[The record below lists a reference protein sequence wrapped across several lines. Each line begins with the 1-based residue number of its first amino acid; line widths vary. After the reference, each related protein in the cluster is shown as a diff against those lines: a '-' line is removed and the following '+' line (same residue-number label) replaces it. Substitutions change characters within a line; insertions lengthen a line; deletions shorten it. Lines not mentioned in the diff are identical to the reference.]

1 MSFEKGKRMK
11 YDFDTV
17 IDRYNSSSLKYD
29 CTRQWRVPKDVLPMW
44 VADMD
49 FKTAPEILETLHESV
64 DFGIFGYSIPPEDYY
79 EVVAD
84 WFTKNFSWDAKSQW
98 IIKTPGVVFA
108 ISTAVRALTKK
119 GDAVMIQPP
128 VYYPF
133 RALVE
138 DNERV
143 CINNPLI
150 LKAGRYEMDYEDM
163 EKKITENNVKLFI
176 LCSPHNPVGRVW
188 SVEELEKMLA
198 VCKRHNVFIISD
210 EIHCDFTYPGHTHTV
225 LAKLAEDYLKNV
237 IICTSPSK
245 SFNLAGLQLSHIFI
259 PDIKVRKAFRK
270 ELSAISY
277 DESGT
282 LALVAGRAAYEKGG
296 DWLEELKVYL
306 KGNVD
311 YVRSFLQE
319 HLPKVHLIEPE
330 GTYLI
335 WLDFTEYGLSA
346 EELQHKMLYEAKLWL
361 DEGTMFGEEGAGFM
375 RVNIACP
382 RATLERAMEQLKE
395 AFV

>member
-1 MSFEKGKRMK
+1 MR

-29 CTRQWRVPKDVLPMW
+29 CAKQWGVPEDVLPMW

-49 FKTAPEILETLHESV
+49 FKTAPEILEAMRGSV
-64 DFGIFGYSIPPEDYY
+64 EFGIFGYSIPTAEYY
-79 EVVAD
+79 EVVVN
-84 WFTKNFSWDAKSQW
+84 WFSKRFGWDAEPEW
-98 IIKTPGVVFA
+98 IVKTPGVVFA
-108 ISTAVRALTKK
+108 IATAIRALTKK
-119 GDAVMIQPP
+119 GDSILIQQP

-133 RALVE
+133 RAVVE

-143 CINNPLI
+143 CINNPLV
-150 LKAGRYEMDYEDM
+150 LKNGRYEMDFKDM
-163 EKKITENNVKLFI
+163 EKKITENGVKLFI

-188 SVEELEKMLA
+188 SVEELERMLEI
-198 VCKRHNVFIISD
+198 CKRHQVFIISD

-225 LAKLAEDYLKNV
+225 LAKLAEDYLDHM

-259 PDIKVRKAFRK
+259 PDEAVRKAFQK
-270 ELSAISY
+270 ELHVIPY

-282 LALVAGRAAYEKGG
+282 LALAAGRAAYEKGG
-296 DWLEELKVYL
+296 EWMDELKSYL
-306 KGNVD
+306 LENVE
-311 YVRSFLQE
+311 YVRGFLQE
-319 HLPKVHLIEPE
+319 NLPKVKLIEPE

-346 EELQHKMLYEAKLWL
+346 EALEKKMLHEAKLWL

-382 RATLERAMEQLKE
+382 RATLVKAMEQLKE
-395 AFV
+395 VF

>member
-1 MSFEKGKRMK
+1 MK

-17 IDRYNSSSLKYD
+17 IDRYNSNSLKYD
-29 CTRQWRVPKDVLPMW
+29 CAKQWGVPEDVLPMW

-49 FKTAPEILETLHESV
+49 FKTAPEILEAMQKSV
-64 DFGIFGYSIPPEDYY
+64 GFGIFGYSIPPMAYY
-79 EVVAD
+79 EAVVD
-84 WFTKNFSWDAKSQW
+84 WFVKRFHWEAKPEW
-98 IIKTPGVVFA
+98 IVKTPGVVFA
-108 ISTAVRALTKK
+108 IAVAIRALTKK
-119 GDAVMIQPP
+119 GDAVLIQQP

-133 RALVE
+133 RAVVQ

-143 CINNPLI
+143 CINSPLVFRD
-150 LKAGRYEMDYEDM
+150 GHYEMDYEDM
-163 EKKITENNVKLFI
+163 ERKIIEHGVKLFI

-188 SVEELEKMLA
+188 SVEELEKMLEI
-198 VCKRHNVFIISD
+198 CKRHQVFVISD

-225 LAKLAEDYLKNV
+225 LAKLAGDYLDHM

-259 PDIKVRKAFRK
+259 PDETVRKAFQK
-270 ELSAISY
+270 ELFVIPY

-296 DWLEELKVYL
+296 DWMDELKSYL
-306 KGNVD
+306 LGNVE

-319 HLPKVHLIEPE
+319 NLPEVKLIEPE

-335 WLDFTEYGLSA
+335 WLDFREYGLSA
-346 EELQHKMLYEAKLWL
+346 EELQNKMLHEAKLWL

-382 RATLERAMEQLKE
+382 KVTLERAMEQLRE
-395 AFV
+395 AF